1 MIVLNSA
8 TKSLEVLLD
17 VAATT
22 DQFDWVASYVDIIG
36 GPPPTSFLSGAADG
50 VTNDT
55 TAVTLVAAPGAG
67 TQRQVKILT
76 VYNAD
81 TASAVVTVRYNNG
94 VSTRKICV
102 VNLVP
107 GSTLFYT
114 DGEGFRVIDSSGS
127 LVTTAATGNYFMGIQ
142 ILTADPTNPSDDTV
156 WAVRD
161 GYGAGTTVAIR
172 FRVAGVTYDLMSVI
186 LT

>member
-1 MIVLNSA
+1 MIILDSA
-8 TKSLEVLLD
+8 TKSVEVLLNGT
-17 VAATT
+17 VTT
-22 DQFDWVASYVDIIG
+22 NQFDFVTSWVDIIG
-36 GPPPTSFLSGAADG
+36 GPPPTSFLSGGNDG
-50 VTNDT
+50 TTNNT
-55 TAVTLVAAPGAG
+55 TAVSIVPAPGAL
-67 TQRQVKILT
+67 TQRQVKIIT

-81 TASAVVTVRYNNG
+81 TASAIVTVRYKNG
-94 VSTRKICV
+94 ASTRKICV
-102 VNLVP
+102 VTLVP

-114 DGEGFRVIDSSGS
+114 DGEGFRVIDSSGA

-156 WAVRD
+156 WAVRN

-172 FRVAGVTYDLMSVI
+172 FRIAGVTYDLMSVV